1 MTRFESMRSSGTR
14 SSVNRVASV
23 YGVILDAIRIA
34 TNAALVMLVV
44 VVLAAVAVRYL
55 GIFRGSL
62 HWATEYSRFAIVW
75 IAMLGSAVALDKGAH
90 MAIDFTEQLPAAIR
104 ARVRSAGFIIG
115 TVFLAVLAWQGFRLS
130 LATMLQVSP
139 ALGLPMGYAYLAIPV
154 GATIM
159 TLQSVLFAL
168 MPDLARA
175 RRAGAGSLDITT

>member
-1 MTRFESMRSSGTR
+1 MTRFESMRSSVTR

-23 YGVILDAIRIA
+23 YGVILDAVRIA

-75 IAMLGSAVALDKGAH
+75 IAMT
-90 MAIDFTEQLPAAIR
+90 IDFTEQLPAAMR

-168 MPDLARA
+168 MPDLAGA